1 MEMCELARNSVLMSG
16 FDQEVGG
23 VGLMDGGWI
32 DGWIGDGLMI
42 IHNGIPPPS
51 TILLNH
57 H

>member
-32 DGWIGDGLMI
+32 DGWIGVGLMI

-51 TILLNH
+51 PILLNH